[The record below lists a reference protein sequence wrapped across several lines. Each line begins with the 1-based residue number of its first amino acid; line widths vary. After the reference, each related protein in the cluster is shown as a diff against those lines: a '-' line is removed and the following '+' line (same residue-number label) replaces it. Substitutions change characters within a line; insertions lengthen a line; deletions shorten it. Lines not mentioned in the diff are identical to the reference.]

1 MRNVRGTRIESFV
14 IRREA
19 RRLVEQHFPDIWH
32 SSVRPRFNPRDF
44 QQSNGGISI
53 FPYAE
58 SDLALTVR
66 LMPFISDEISTAS
79 LRAYL
84 YRIFEGTSADNKMR
98 ALYGLAMLH
107 EPVLLH
113 LQNYA
118 MLTDISVRD
127 MAYIA
132 LGFAAL
138 GETATATAMFN
149 QRIAP
154 HIQRVAPFYR
164 VSAGESRED
173 ILDAT
178 SVVSLLAA
186 QLGMPQ
192 ADGLNRYVARYR
204 TGDLLIMLERLTF
217 ISREIVNYPAGRA
230 SITYSFFGREV
241 TRDVSRGRSYTLRIP
256 TQNMHEFELISVSGP
271 VGAVSIVRTP
281 LEDMGLVE
289 NEIIIRRE
297 FFRAGE
303 EVSRTTFEQGD
314 LVRVELTVDFPA
326 TAVGGSYVITD
337 FLPAGLVHVPGIS
350 RLHVGQRSGD
360 SWSWTWRHPAIEGQR
375 IMITDSSIRQGER
388 VYAYYARVINP
399 GTFTAEG
406 TMVQSLGARDYMS
419 VGENAVI
426 VIND

>member
-1 MRNVRGTRIESFV
+1 
-14 IRREA
+14 
-19 RRLVEQHFPDIWH
+19 
-32 SSVRPRFNPRDF
+32 
-44 QQSNGGISI
+44 
-53 FPYAE
+53 
-58 SDLALTVR
+58 
-66 LMPFISDEISTAS
+66 MPFIMDEISTAS
-79 LRAYL
+79 LRSYL
-84 YRIFEGTSADNKMR
+84 YGIFEGTSADNKMR
-98 ALYGLAMLH
+98 ALYGLAMMH
-107 EPVLLH
+107 EPVLLY

-127 MAYIA
+127 IAYIA

-138 GETATATAMFN
+138 GETATAMALFN

-164 VSAGESRED
+164 VFTVGTRED

-178 SVVSLLAA
+178 SIVSLLAA

-217 ISREIVNYPAGRA
+217 ISREITNYPAGSA

-281 LEDMGLVE
+281 LEDMGIVE
-289 NEIIIRRE
+289 NDIVIHRE
-297 FFRAGE
+297 FFRQGE
-303 EVSRTTFEQGD
+303 EISSSTFLQGE
-314 LVRVELTVDFPA
+314 LVRVQLTVDFPSI
-326 TAVGGSYVITD
+326 TVGGEYVITD
-337 FLPAGLVHVPGIS
+337 FLPAGLVHLPGPP
-350 RLHVGQRSGD
+350 RFHMGRFFGG
-360 SWSWTWRHPAIEGQR
+360 SWYWTSWRQPAIEGQR
-375 IMITDSSIRQGER
+375 IMITDFVMPGDQRSY
-388 VYAYYARVINP
+388 VYYARVINP

-406 TMVQSLGARDYMS
+406 TMVQSLGARDYMA
-419 VGENAVI
+419 VGENAII
-426 VIND
+426 VIYD